1 MKVFLNVVFK
11 AIYAGSGLNVIGVF
25 VLKVVLE
32 FFDGSQF
39 LCLLVTLILFLKW
52 VKNLSTGV
60 FRKLQMH
67 FQRKKEKQIY

>member
-1 MKVFLNVVFK
+1 MFK
-11 AIYAGSGLNVIGVF
+11 AIYAGRGLNIIGVF

-32 FFDGSQF
+32 FFDGNQY